1 MVVQIPAS
9 MYLLLFSNGYKQ
21 NFLLCDF
28 YQDIYMSTCNVC
40 MPKGSVH
47 PLISP
52 TLYLLSYCHCF
63 PWYPMPLQPT
73 QTEILRLIM
82 VSTDKMKKAI
92 KCVQRGTLW
101 SPSNIL
107 LPLILSAVNTL
118 MTQTTWPRGC
128 RAGRAA
134 PLYAS
139 SQPDHCKYKLKECFL
154 FNKFH
159 EQ

>member
-9 MYLLLFSNGYKQ
+9 KYLLLFWNGYKQ

-28 YQDIYMSTCNVC
+28 YQDIYMSISNVR
-40 MPKGSVH
+40 MRKGNVH

-63 PWYPMPLQPT
+63 PWYPVPLQPT
-73 QTEILRLIM
+73 QTEMLRLIM

-92 KCVQRGTLW
+92 KRVQRGTLW
-101 SPSNIL
+101 SLSNIV
-107 LPLILSAVNTL
+107 LPLISSAVNTS

-134 PLYAS
+134 PLCAS
-139 SQPDHCKYKLKECFL
+139 SQPDHCKSKLKECFL